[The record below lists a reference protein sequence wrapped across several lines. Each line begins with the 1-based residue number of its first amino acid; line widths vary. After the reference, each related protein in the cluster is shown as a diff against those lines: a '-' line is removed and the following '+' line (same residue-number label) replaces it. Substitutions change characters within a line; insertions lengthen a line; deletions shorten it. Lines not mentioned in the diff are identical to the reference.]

1 MRISSQQVFDSGVS
15 SMQQHTSDVV
25 KYQQQISS
33 GRKYQVASD
42 DALAAGLGVQIDLD
56 NTQFAMF
63 KVNQNHIT
71 ASLTSTDSQLM
82 NINLALTN
90 FQQMMVQAGNGT
102 LGANGL
108 KTLGQQAATLYD
120 TVNQMSQAKDANGQQ
135 ILRSTTPASVLVAPN
150 ITLETALSF
159 SEVMEVPTGMTQTVM
174 VFMASVRDKLNA
186 GTALSTADMDNIQ
199 LVLKQVTKAQ
209 VKTGLLQNQLDAATE
224 AADVQ
229 KNNVEVQRSNLLDT
243 DLATATAGLMKSNA
257 LLQAAQ
263 SIMTKMDTNS
273 LFQKLWSLIFDL
285 NELNCISNTEIL
297 KLFNQQQ
304 YSTTQS

>member
-56 NTQFAMF
+56 NAQFAMF
-63 KVNQNHIT
+63 RVNQNHIN
-71 ASLTSTDSQLM
+71 ASLTSTDSQLSGI
-82 NINLALTN
+82 NIALTK

-102 LGANGL
+102 LGADGL
-108 KTLGQQAATLYD
+108 KTLGQQASTLYN
-120 TVNQMSQAKDANGQQ
+120 TVNQMSLAKDANGEQ
-135 ILRSTTPASVLVAPN
+135 ILRTATPTSVLVAPN
-150 ITLETALSF
+150 VSLETALSF
-159 SEVMEVPTGMTQTVM
+159 SEVMAANGRAQDVITFLG
-174 VFMASVRDKLNA
+174 SVRDKLNA
-186 GTALSTADMDNIQ
+186 GTTLSSSDMDNIQ

-243 DLATATAGLMKSNA
+243 DLATATAGLVKSNA

-263 SIMTKMDTNS
+263 SIMTKLDSNS
-273 LFQKLWSLIFDL
+273 LFQKL
-285 NELNCISNTEIL
+285 
-297 KLFNQQQ
+297 
-304 YSTTQS
+304 

>member
-33 GRKYQVASD
+33 GRKYQLASD

-56 NTQFAMF
+56 NSQFAMF
-63 KVNQNHIT
+63 RVNQNHIN
-71 ASLTSTDSQLM
+71 ASLTSTDSQLN
-82 NINLALTN
+82 NINLALTK

-102 LGANGL
+102 LGTDGL
-108 KTLGQQAATLYD
+108 KTLGQQATTLYN
-120 TVNQMSQAKDANGQQ
+120 TVDQMSKAKDANGEQ
-135 ILRSTTPASVLVAPN
+135 ILREDTPTSVLVAPN
-150 ITLETALSF
+150 VSLETALSF
-159 SEVMEVPTGMTQTVM
+159 DEVMLAPTGMDQSVLT
-174 VFMASVRDKLNA
+174 FLDSVRDNLTA
-186 GTALSTADMDNIQ
+186 GTALSSTDMTNMQ

-243 DLATATAGLMKSNA
+243 DLATATAGLVKSNA

-263 SIMTKMDTNS
+263 SIMTKLDTNS
-273 LFQKLWSLIFDL
+273 LFQKL
-285 NELNCISNTEIL
+285 
-297 KLFNQQQ
+297 
-304 YSTTQS
+304 

>member
-33 GRKYQVASD
+33 GRKYQLASD

-63 KVNQNHIT
+63 RVNQNHIN
-71 ASLTSTDSQLM
+71 ASLTSTDSQLN
-82 NINLALTN
+82 NINLALTK

-102 LGANGL
+102 LGTDGL
-108 KTLGQQAATLYD
+108 KTLGQQATTLYN
-120 TVNQMSQAKDANGQQ
+120 TVDQMSKAKDANGEQ
-135 ILRSTTPASVLVAPN
+135 ILREDTPTSVLVAPN
-150 ITLETALSF
+150 VSLETALSF
-159 SEVMEVPTGMTQTVM
+159 DEVMLAPTGMDQSVM
-174 VFMASVRDKLNA
+174 TFLESVRDNLTA
-186 GTALSTADMDNIQ
+186 GTALSSTDMTYMQ

-243 DLATATAGLMKSNA
+243 DLATATAGLVKSNA

-263 SIMTKMDTNS
+263 SIMTKLDTNS
-273 LFQKLWSLIFDL
+273 LFQKL
-285 NELNCISNTEIL
+285 
-297 KLFNQQQ
+297 
-304 YSTTQS
+304 

>member
-56 NTQFAMF
+56 NAQFAMF
-63 KVNQNHIT
+63 RVNQNHIN
-71 ASLTSTDSQLM
+71 ASLTSTDSQLN
-82 NINLALTN
+82 NINIALTK

-102 LGANGL
+102 LGADGL
-108 KTLGQQAATLYD
+108 KTLGQQASTLYN
-120 TVNQMSQAKDANGQQ
+120 TVNQMSLAKDANGEQ
-135 ILRSTTPASVLVAPN
+135 ILRTATPTSVLVAPN
-150 ITLETALSF
+150 VSLETALSF
-159 SEVMEVPTGMTQTVM
+159 SEVMAANGRAQDVITFLG
-174 VFMASVRDKLNA
+174 SVRDKLNA
-186 GTALSTADMDNIQ
+186 GTTLSSSDMDNIQ
-199 LVLKQVTKAQ
+199 LVLKQVTTAQ

-229 KNNVEVQRSNLLDT
+229 KNNVELQRSNLLDT
-243 DLATATAGLMKSNA
+243 DLATATAGLVKSNA

-263 SIMTKMDTNS
+263 SIMTKLDSNS
-273 LFQKLWSLIFDL
+273 LFQKL
-285 NELNCISNTEIL
+285 
-297 KLFNQQQ
+297 
-304 YSTTQS
+304 

>member
-56 NTQFAMF
+56 NGQFAMF
-63 KVNQNHIT
+63 RVNQNHIN
-71 ASLTSTDSQLM
+71 ASLTSTDSQLSGI
-82 NINLALTN
+82 NIALTK

-102 LGANGL
+102 LGTDGL
-108 KTLGQQAATLYD
+108 KTLGQQASTLYN
-120 TVNQMSQAKDANGQQ
+120 TVNQMSLAKDANGEQ
-135 ILRSTTPASVLVAPN
+135 ILRTATPTSVLVAPN
-150 ITLETALSF
+150 VSLETALSY
-159 SEVMEVPTGMTQTVM
+159 SEVMSAPNGMAQNVLT
-174 VFMASVRDKLNA
+174 FMGSVRDKLTA
-186 GTALSTADMDNIQ
+186 GTALSASDMDNIQ
-199 LVLKQVTKAQ
+199 LVLKQVTTAQ

-229 KNNVEVQRSNLLDT
+229 KNNVELQRSNLLDT
-243 DLATATAGLMKSNA
+243 DLATATAGLVKSNA

-263 SIMTKMDTNS
+263 SIMTKLDSNS
-273 LFQKLWSLIFDL
+273 LFQKL
-285 NELNCISNTEIL
+285 
-297 KLFNQQQ
+297 
-304 YSTTQS
+304 

>member
-42 DALAAGLGVQIDLD
+42 DALAAGLGVQIDLN

-71 ASLTSTDSQLM
+71 SSLTSTDSQLM

-135 ILRSTTPASVLVAPN
+135 ILRSTTPTSVLVAPN

-159 SEVMEVPTGMTQTVM
+159 SEVMAAPTGMADTVM
-174 VFMASVRDKLNA
+174 IFMGSVRDKLIA

-243 DLATATAGLMKSNA
+243 DLATATAGLMKANA

-273 LFQKLWSLIFDL
+273 LFQKL
-285 NELNCISNTEIL
+285 
-297 KLFNQQQ
+297 
-304 YSTTQS
+304 

>member
-1 MRISSQQVFDSGVS
+1 MRISSQQVFESGVS

-33 GRKYQVASD
+33 GRKYQLASD

-63 KVNQNHIT
+63 RVNQNHIN
-71 ASLTSTDSQLM
+71 ASLTSTDSQLN
-82 NINLALTN
+82 NINIALTK

-102 LGANGL
+102 LGVDGL
-108 KTLGQQAATLYD
+108 KTLGQQATTLHN
-120 TVNQMSQAKDANGQQ
+120 TVDQMSKAKDANGQQ
-135 ILRSTTPASVLVAPN
+135 ILRDDENPPTTVLVAPN
-150 ITLETALSF
+150 VNLETALSF
-159 SEVMEVPTGMTQTVM
+159 AEVMEVTASMTGSLDVM
-174 VFMASVRDKLNA
+174 DFMSEVSNKLNA
-186 GTALSTADMDNIQ
+186 GTALSSTDMSNMQ

-243 DLATATAGLMKSNA
+243 GLVKSNA

-263 SIMTKMDTNS
+263 SIMTKLDTNS
-273 LFQKLWSLIFDL
+273 LFQKL
-285 NELNCISNTEIL
+285 
-297 KLFNQQQ
+297 
-304 YSTTQS
+304 

>member
-33 GRKYQVASD
+33 GRKYQLASD

-56 NTQFAMF
+56 NAQFAMF
-63 KVNQNHIT
+63 RVNQNHIN
-71 ASLTSTDSQLM
+71 ASLTSTDSQLSGI
-82 NINLALTN
+82 NIALTK

-102 LGANGL
+102 LGADGL
-108 KTLGQQAATLYD
+108 KTLGQQASTLYN
-120 TVNQMSQAKDANGQQ
+120 TVNQMSLAKDANGEQ
-135 ILRSTTPASVLVAPN
+135 ILRTATPTSVLVAPN
-150 ITLETALSF
+150 VSLETALSF
-159 SEVMEVPTGMTQTVM
+159 SEVMAANGRAQDVITFLG
-174 VFMASVRDKLNA
+174 SVRDKLNA
-186 GTALSTADMDNIQ
+186 GTALSSSDMDNIQ

-229 KNNVEVQRSNLLDT
+229 KNNVELQRSNLLDT
-243 DLATATAGLMKSNA
+243 DLATATAGLVKSNA

-263 SIMTKMDTNS
+263 SIMTKLDSNS
-273 LFQKLWSLIFDL
+273 LFQKL
-285 NELNCISNTEIL
+285 
-297 KLFNQQQ
+297 
-304 YSTTQS
+304 

>member
-33 GRKYQVASD
+33 GRKYQLASD

-56 NTQFAMF
+56 NAQFAMF
-63 KVNQNHIT
+63 RVNQNHIN
-71 ASLTSTDSQLM
+71 ASLTSTDSQLN
-82 NINLALTN
+82 NINIALTK

-102 LGANGL
+102 LGADGL
-108 KTLGQQAATLYD
+108 KTLGQQATTLYN
-120 TVNQMSQAKDANGQQ
+120 TVDQMSKAKDANGEQ
-135 ILRSTTPASVLVAPN
+135 ILRSTTPSSVLVAPN
-150 ITLETALSF
+150 VSLETALSF
-159 SEVMEVPTGMTQTVM
+159 DEVMLAPTGMNQTVLL
-174 VFMASVRDKLNA
+174 FLDSVRDNLTA
-186 GTALSTADMDNIQ
+186 GTALSSSDMSNMQ

-243 DLATATAGLMKSNA
+243 DLATATAGLVKSNA

-263 SIMTKMDTNS
+263 SIMTKLDTNS
-273 LFQKLWSLIFDL
+273 LFQKL
-285 NELNCISNTEIL
+285 
-297 KLFNQQQ
+297 
-304 YSTTQS
+304 

>member
-33 GRKYQVASD
+33 GRKYQLASD

-63 KVNQNHIT
+63 RVNQNHIN
-71 ASLTSTDSQLM
+71 ASLTSTDSQLN
-82 NINLALTN
+82 NINIALTK

-102 LGANGL
+102 LGVDGL
-108 KTLGQQAATLYD
+108 KTLGQQATTLYN
-120 TVNQMSQAKDANGQQ
+120 TVDQMSKAKDANGQQ
-135 ILRSTTPASVLVAPN
+135 ILRDAGNPPTTVLVAHN
-150 ITLETALSF
+150 VSLETALSF
-159 SEVMEVPTGMTQTVM
+159 AEVMTTDQNVLT
-174 VFMASVRDKLNA
+174 FMNGVKTKLNA
-186 GTALSTADMDNIQ
+186 GTALSSSDMDNMQ

-243 DLATATAGLMKSNA
+243 DLATATAGLVKSNA

-263 SIMTKMDTNS
+263 SIMTKLDTNS
-273 LFQKLWSLIFDL
+273 LFQKL
-285 NELNCISNTEIL
+285 
-297 KLFNQQQ
+297 
-304 YSTTQS
+304 

>member
-56 NTQFAMF
+56 NAQFAMF
-63 KVNQNHIT
+63 KVNQNHIN
-71 ASLTSTDSQLM
+71 ASLTSTDSQLN
-82 NINLALTN
+82 NINIALTK

-102 LGANGL
+102 LGVDGL
-108 KTLGQQAATLYD
+108 KTLGQQATTLYN
-120 TVNQMSQAKDANGQQ
+120 TVNQMSHAKDANGEQ
-135 ILRSTTPASVLVAPN
+135 ILRTAAPVSVLVAPN
-150 ITLETALSF
+150 VSLETALSYI
-159 SEVMEVPTGMTQTVM
+159 EVMTTGQDVLS
-174 VFMASVRDKLNA
+174 FMNSVGVKLNA
-186 GTALSTADMDNIQ
+186 GTALSSSDMDNMQ

-243 DLATATAGLMKSNA
+243 DLATATAGLVKSNA

-263 SIMTKMDTNS
+263 SIMTKFDSNS
-273 LFQKLWSLIFDL
+273 LFQKL
-285 NELNCISNTEIL
+285 
-297 KLFNQQQ
+297 
-304 YSTTQS
+304 

>member
-33 GRKYQVASD
+33 GRKYQLASD

-56 NTQFAMF
+56 NAQFAMF
-63 KVNQNHIT
+63 KVNQNHIN
-71 ASLTSTDSQLM
+71 ASLTSTDSQLSGI
-82 NINLALTN
+82 NIALTT

-102 LGANGL
+102 LGADGL
-108 KTLGQQAATLYD
+108 KTLGQQASTLYN
-120 TVNQMSQAKDANGQQ
+120 TVNQMSLAKDANGEQ
-135 ILRSTTPASVLVAPN
+135 ILRTATPTSVLVAPN
-150 ITLETALSF
+150 VSLETALSF
-159 SEVMEVPTGMTQTVM
+159 SEVMAANGRAQDVITFLG
-174 VFMASVRDKLNA
+174 SVRDKLNA
-186 GTALSTADMDNIQ
+186 GTTLSSSDMDNIQ

-229 KNNVEVQRSNLLDT
+229 KNNVELQRSNLLDT
-243 DLATATAGLMKSNA
+243 DLATATAGLVKSNA

-263 SIMTKMDTNS
+263 SIMTKLDSNS
-273 LFQKLWSLIFDL
+273 LFQKL
-285 NELNCISNTEIL
+285 
-297 KLFNQQQ
+297 
-304 YSTTQS
+304 

>member
-33 GRKYQVASD
+33 SRKYQLASD

-56 NTQFAMF
+56 NAQFAMF
-63 KVNQNHIT
+63 RVNQNHIT
-71 ASLTSTDSQLM
+71 ASLASTDSQLS
-82 NINLALTN
+82 NINLALTK

-102 LGANGL
+102 LGVDGL
-108 KTLGQQAATLYD
+108 KILGQQAGTLYN
-120 TVNQMSQAKDANGQQ
+120 TVNQMSQAKDANGEQ
-135 ILRSTTPASVLVAPN
+135 ILRTTTPTSVLVAPN
-150 ITLETALSF
+150 VTLETALSY
-159 SEVMEVPTGMTQTVM
+159 SEVMSTPEGMTQNVLG
-174 VFMASVRDKLNA
+174 FMESVRDKLNA
-186 GTALSTADMDNIQ
+186 GTKLSSGDMGNIQ
-199 LVLKQVTKAQ
+199 SVLKQVTRAQ

-243 DLATATAGLMKSNA
+243 DLATATAGLVKSNA

-263 SIMTKMDTNS
+263 SIMTKLDANS
-273 LFQKLWSLIFDL
+273 LFQKL
-285 NELNCISNTEIL
+285 
-297 KLFNQQQ
+297 
-304 YSTTQS
+304 

>member
-33 GRKYQVASD
+33 GRKYQLASD

-56 NTQFAMF
+56 NAQFAMF
-63 KVNQNHIT
+63 KVNQNHIN
-71 ASLTSTDSQLM
+71 ASLTSTDSQLSGI
-82 NINLALTN
+82 NIALTT

-102 LGANGL
+102 LGTDGL
-108 KTLGQQAATLYD
+108 KTLGQQASTLYN
-120 TVNQMSQAKDANGQQ
+120 TVNQMSLAKDANGEQ
-135 ILRSTTPASVLVAPN
+135 ILRTAAPTTVLVAPN
-150 ITLETALSF
+150 VTLETALSF
-159 SEVMEVPTGMTQTVM
+159 SEVMAANGRAQDVITFLG
-174 VFMASVRDKLNA
+174 SVRDKLNA
-186 GTALSTADMDNIQ
+186 GTTLSSSDMDNIQ

-229 KNNVEVQRSNLLDT
+229 KNNVELQRSNLLDT
-243 DLATATAGLMKSNA
+243 DLATATAGLVKSNA

-263 SIMTKMDTNS
+263 SIMTKLDSNS
-273 LFQKLWSLIFDL
+273 LFQKL
-285 NELNCISNTEIL
+285 
-297 KLFNQQQ
+297 
-304 YSTTQS
+304 

>member
-56 NTQFAMF
+56 NAQFAMF
-63 KVNQNHIT
+63 RVNQNHIN
-71 ASLTSTDSQLM
+71 ASLTSTDSQLSGI
-82 NINLALTN
+82 NIALTK

-102 LGANGL
+102 LGTDGL
-108 KTLGQQAATLYD
+108 KTLGQQASTLYN
-120 TVNQMSQAKDANGQQ
+120 TVNQMSLAKDANGEQ
-135 ILRSTTPASVLVAPN
+135 ILRTATPTSVLVAPN
-150 ITLETALSF
+150 ISLETALSF
-159 SEVMEVPTGMTQTVM
+159 SEVMAANGRAQDVMT
-174 VFMASVRDKLNA
+174 FLGSVRDKLNA
-186 GTALSTADMDNIQ
+186 GTALSSSDMDNIQ

-229 KNNVEVQRSNLLDT
+229 KNNVELQRSNLLDT
-243 DLATATAGLMKSNA
+243 DLATATAGLVKSNA
-257 LLQAAQ
+257 LLHAAQ
-263 SIMTKMDTNS
+263 SIMTKLDSNS
-273 LFQKLWSLIFDL
+273 LFQKL
-285 NELNCISNTEIL
+285 
-297 KLFNQQQ
+297 
-304 YSTTQS
+304 

>member
-33 GRKYQVASD
+33 GRKYQAASD

-56 NTQFAMF
+56 NAQFAMF
-63 KVNQNHIT
+63 RVNQNHIN
-71 ASLTSTDSQLM
+71 ASLTSTDSQLN
-82 NINLALTN
+82 NINIALTK

-102 LGANGL
+102 LGADGL
-108 KTLGQQAATLYD
+108 KTLGQQATTLYN
-120 TVNQMSQAKDANGQQ
+120 TVDQMSKAKDANGEQ
-135 ILRSTTPASVLVAPN
+135 ILRSTTPTSVLVAPN
-150 ITLETALSF
+150 VSLETALSF
-159 SEVMEVPTGMTQTVM
+159 DEVMLAPTGMNQTVLT
-174 VFMASVRDKLNA
+174 FLDSVRDNLTS
-186 GTALSTADMDNIQ
+186 GTALSSSDMTNMQ

-243 DLATATAGLMKSNA
+243 DLATATAGLVKSNA

-263 SIMTKMDTNS
+263 SIMTKLDTNS
-273 LFQKLWSLIFDL
+273 LFQKL
-285 NELNCISNTEIL
+285 
-297 KLFNQQQ
+297 
-304 YSTTQS
+304 

>member
-33 GRKYQVASD
+33 GRKYQLASD

-56 NTQFAMF
+56 NAQFAMF
-63 KVNQNHIT
+63 KVNQNHINT
-71 ASLTSTDSQLM
+71 SLTSTDSQLSGI
-82 NINLALTN
+82 NIALTT

-102 LGANGL
+102 LGADGL
-108 KTLGQQAATLYD
+108 KTLGQQASTLYN
-120 TVNQMSQAKDANGQQ
+120 TVNQMSLAKDANGEQ
-135 ILRSTTPASVLVAPN
+135 ILRTATPTSVLVAPN
-150 ITLETALSF
+150 VSLETALSF
-159 SEVMEVPTGMTQTVM
+159 SEVMAANGRAQDVITFLG
-174 VFMASVRDKLNA
+174 SVRDKLNA
-186 GTALSTADMDNIQ
+186 GTTLSSSDMDNIQ

-229 KNNVEVQRSNLLDT
+229 KNNVELQRSNLLDT
-243 DLATATAGLMKSNA
+243 DLATATAGLVKSNA

-263 SIMTKMDTNS
+263 SIMTKLDSNS
-273 LFQKLWSLIFDL
+273 LFQKL
-285 NELNCISNTEIL
+285 
-297 KLFNQQQ
+297 
-304 YSTTQS
+304 

>member
-56 NTQFAMF
+56 NAQFAMF
-63 KVNQNHIT
+63 RVNQNHIN
-71 ASLTSTDSQLM
+71 ASLTSTDSQLSGI
-82 NINLALTN
+82 NIALTK

-102 LGANGL
+102 LGADGL
-108 KTLGQQAATLYD
+108 KTLGQQASTLYN
-120 TVNQMSQAKDANGQQ
+120 TVNQMSLAKDANGEQ
-135 ILRSTTPASVLVAPN
+135 ILRTATPTSVLVAPN
-150 ITLETALSF
+150 VSLETALSF
-159 SEVMEVPTGMTQTVM
+159 SEVMAANGRAQDVMT
-174 VFMASVRDKLNA
+174 FLGSVRDKLNA
-186 GTALSTADMDNIQ
+186 GTTLSSSDMDNIQ

-229 KNNVEVQRSNLLDT
+229 KNNVELQRSNLLDT
-243 DLATATAGLMKSNA
+243 DLATATAGLVKSNA

-263 SIMTKMDTNS
+263 SIMTKLDSNS
-273 LFQKLWSLIFDL
+273 LFQKL
-285 NELNCISNTEIL
+285 
-297 KLFNQQQ
+297 
-304 YSTTQS
+304 

>member
-33 GRKYQVASD
+33 GRKYQLASD

-56 NTQFAMF
+56 NAQFAMF
-63 KVNQNHIT
+63 RVNQNHIN
-71 ASLTSTDSQLM
+71 ASLTSTDSQLN
-82 NINLALTN
+82 NINIALTK

-102 LGANGL
+102 LGVDGL
-108 KTLGQQAATLYD
+108 KTLGQQATTLHD
-120 TVNQMSQAKDANGQQ
+120 TVDQMSKAKDANGQQ
-135 ILRSTTPASVLVAPN
+135 ILRDDENPPTTVLVAPN
-150 ITLETALSF
+150 VNLETALSF
-159 SEVMEVPTGMTQTVM
+159 SEVMEVTASMTGSLDVM
-174 VFMASVRDKLNA
+174 DFMFEVSNKLNA
-186 GTALSTADMDNIQ
+186 GTALSSTDMSNMQ

-243 DLATATAGLMKSNA
+243 DLATATAGLVKSNA

-263 SIMTKMDTNS
+263 SIMTKLDTNS
-273 LFQKLWSLIFDL
+273 LFQKL
-285 NELNCISNTEIL
+285 
-297 KLFNQQQ
+297 
-304 YSTTQS
+304 

>member
-33 GRKYQVASD
+33 GRKYQLASD

-56 NTQFAMF
+56 NAQFAMF
-63 KVNQNHIT
+63 KVNQNHIN
-71 ASLTSTDSQLM
+71 ASLTSTDSQLSGI
-82 NINLALTN
+82 NIALTT

-102 LGANGL
+102 LGTDGL
-108 KTLGQQAATLYD
+108 KTLGQQASTLYN
-120 TVNQMSQAKDANGQQ
+120 TVNQMSLAKDANGEQ
-135 ILRSTTPASVLVAPN
+135 ILRTAAPTTVLVAPN
-150 ITLETALSF
+150 VTLETALSF
-159 SEVMEVPTGMTQTVM
+159 SEVMAANGRAQDVMT
-174 VFMASVRDKLNA
+174 FLGSVRDKLNA
-186 GTALSTADMDNIQ
+186 GTTLSSSDMDNIQ

-229 KNNVEVQRSNLLDT
+229 KNNVELQRSNLLDT
-243 DLATATAGLMKSNA
+243 DLATATAGLVKSNA

-263 SIMTKMDTNS
+263 SIMTKLDSNS
-273 LFQKLWSLIFDL
+273 LFQKL
-285 NELNCISNTEIL
+285 
-297 KLFNQQQ
+297 
-304 YSTTQS
+304 

>member
-56 NTQFAMF
+56 NAQFAMF
-63 KVNQNHIT
+63 RVNQNHIN
-71 ASLTSTDSQLM
+71 ASLTSTDSQLN
-82 NINLALTN
+82 NINIALTK

-102 LGANGL
+102 LGADGL
-108 KTLGQQAATLYD
+108 KTLGQQATTLYN
-120 TVNQMSQAKDANGQQ
+120 TVDQMSKAKDANGEQ
-135 ILRSTTPASVLVAPN
+135 ILRATTPTSVLVAPN
-150 ITLETALSF
+150 VSLETALSF
-159 SEVMEVPTGMTQTVM
+159 DEVMLAPTGMNQTVLT
-174 VFMASVRDKLNA
+174 FLDSVRDNLTS
-186 GTALSTADMDNIQ
+186 GTALSSSDMTNMQ

-243 DLATATAGLMKSNA
+243 DLATATAGLVKSNA

-263 SIMTKMDTNS
+263 SIMTKLDTNS
-273 LFQKLWSLIFDL
+273 LFQKL
-285 NELNCISNTEIL
+285 
-297 KLFNQQQ
+297 
-304 YSTTQS
+304 

>member
-33 GRKYQVASD
+33 GRKYQLASD

-56 NTQFAMF
+56 NAQFAMF
-63 KVNQNHIT
+63 KVNQNHIN
-71 ASLTSTDSQLM
+71 ASLTSTDSQLSGI
-82 NINLALTN
+82 NIALTT

-102 LGANGL
+102 LGADGL
-108 KTLGQQAATLYD
+108 KTLGQQASTLYN
-120 TVNQMSQAKDANGQQ
+120 TVNQMSLAKDANGEQ
-135 ILRSTTPASVLVAPN
+135 ILRTATPTSVLVAPN
-150 ITLETALSF
+150 VSLETALSF
-159 SEVMEVPTGMTQTVM
+159 SEVMAANGRAQDVITFLG
-174 VFMASVRDKLNA
+174 SVRDKLIA
-186 GTALSTADMDNIQ
+186 GTALASTDMDNIQ

-243 DLATATAGLMKSNA
+243 DLATATAGLVKSNA

-263 SIMTKMDTNS
+263 SIMTKLDSNS
-273 LFQKLWSLIFDL
+273 LFQKL
-285 NELNCISNTEIL
+285 
-297 KLFNQQQ
+297 
-304 YSTTQS
+304 

>member
-56 NTQFAMF
+56 NAQFAMF
-63 KVNQNHIT
+63 RVNQNHIN
-71 ASLTSTDSQLM
+71 ASLTSTDSQLSGI
-82 NINLALTN
+82 NIALTK

-102 LGANGL
+102 LGADGL
-108 KTLGQQAATLYD
+108 KTLGQQASTLYN
-120 TVNQMSQAKDANGQQ
+120 TVNQMSLAKDANGEQ
-135 ILRSTTPASVLVAPN
+135 ILRTLTPTSVLVAPN
-150 ITLETALSF
+150 VSLETALSF
-159 SEVMEVPTGMTQTVM
+159 SEVMAANGRAQDVITFLG
-174 VFMASVRDKLNA
+174 SVRDKLNA
-186 GTALSTADMDNIQ
+186 GTTLSSSDMDNIQ

-229 KNNVEVQRSNLLDT
+229 KNNVELQRSNLLDT
-243 DLATATAGLMKSNA
+243 DLATATAGLVKSNA

-263 SIMTKMDTNS
+263 SIMTKLDSNS
-273 LFQKLWSLIFDL
+273 LFQKL
-285 NELNCISNTEIL
+285 
-297 KLFNQQQ
+297 
-304 YSTTQS
+304 

>member
-33 GRKYQVASD
+33 GRKYQLASD

-56 NTQFAMF
+56 NAQFAMF
-63 KVNQNHIT
+63 RVNQNHIN
-71 ASLTSTDSQLM
+71 ASLTSTDSQLN
-82 NINLALTN
+82 NINIALTK

-102 LGANGL
+102 LGADGL
-108 KTLGQQAATLYD
+108 KTLGQQATTLYN
-120 TVNQMSQAKDANGQQ
+120 TVNQMANAKDANGEK
-135 ILRSTTPASVLVAPN
+135 ILRTSTPASVLVAPN
-150 ITLETALSF
+150 VSLETALSYA
-159 SEVMEVPTGMTQTVM
+159 EVMVTGQDVLN
-174 VFMASVRDKLNA
+174 FMSGVSTKLNA
-186 GTALSTADMDNIQ
+186 GTSLSSSDMDTMQ

-229 KNNVEVQRSNLLDT
+229 KNNVELQRSNLLDT
-243 DLATATAGLMKSNA
+243 DLATATAGLVKSNA

-263 SIMTKMDTNS
+263 SIMTKLDTNS
-273 LFQKLWSLIFDL
+273 LFQKL
-285 NELNCISNTEIL
+285 
-297 KLFNQQQ
+297 
-304 YSTTQS
+304 

>member
-56 NTQFAMF
+56 NAQFAMF

-71 ASLTSTDSQLM
+71 ASLTSTDSQLS
-82 NINLALTN
+82 NINLALSK

-102 LGANGL
+102 LGAEGL
-108 KTLGQQAATLYD
+108 KTLGQQASTLYN
-120 TVNQMSQAKDANGQQ
+120 TVNQMSQAKDANGEQ
-135 ILRSTTPASVLVAPN
+135 ILRTDTPSSVLVAPN
-150 ITLETALSF
+150 VSLETALTYA
-159 SEVMEVPTGMTQTVM
+159 EVMSAPNGMTQNVM
-174 VFMASVRDKLNA
+174 TFMGSVRDKLTA
-186 GTALSTADMDNIQ
+186 GTALSGSDMDNIQ
-199 LVLKQVTKAQ
+199 LVLKQVTRAQ

-229 KNNVEVQRSNLLDT
+229 KNNVELQRSNLLDT
-243 DLATATAGLMKSNA
+243 DLATATAGLVKSNA

-263 SIMTKMDTNS
+263 SIMTKLDSNS
-273 LFQKLWSLIFDL
+273 LFQKL
-285 NELNCISNTEIL
+285 
-297 KLFNQQQ
+297 
-304 YSTTQS
+304 